1 MITVKYF
8 GAIAEQTGS
17 QVEKISFSKISL
29 SDLLAVLE
37 QKYQLNNRT
46 FTVAVNQKM
55 VENPGNYLLESEDVI
70 ALLPPFA
77 GG

>member
-17 QVEKISFSKISL
+17 QVEKISFPKTSL
-29 SDLLAVLE
+29 SDFIAVLE
-37 QKYQLNNRT
+37 QKYQLNKST

-55 VENPGNYLLESEDVI
+55 VENPDNYFLESEDVI